1 MVSGEGFLFKL
12 EDVASSLMD
21 CFESGG
27 KREHSGVRTVA
38 EAVFC
43 AGERR
48 SSAPL
53 RRMRWR

>member
-1 MVSGEGFLFKL
+1 MTGEGFLFKL

-21 CFESGG
+21 GSDSEG
-27 KREHSGVRTVA
+27 KRDHSGVGTGA

>member
-1 MVSGEGFLFKL
+1 MSGEGFLFKL